1 MHDIF
6 EKDMLIAQREF
17 PAMQI
22 VGNPGNRYLKGI
34 LNISDKEGNNLGQ
47 YLVEIRRSLGY
58 PFAYPRAYEIG
69 GDIPIGADYH
79 KYSDNSLCLDVAA
92 HERIVCNAGLDI
104 CRFIK
109 DVLIPHLANQLY
121 KKITGQYA
129 DEYSHGADGVREFY
143 TELCKSDKSAIL
155 RGCYNY
161 AFGGSKIGRN
171 ELCFCGSQLKY
182 KRCHEEAINALQIIG
197 RKQVIMDFKE
207 MRLL

>member
-6 EKDMLIAQREF
+6 EKDMLIAHQEF

-22 VGNPGNRYLKGI
+22 AGSPSNRYLKGI
-34 LNISDKEGNNLGQ
+34 LDISDKVGKNHGQ
-47 YLVEIRRSLGY
+47 YFVEIKRSPDY
-58 PFAYPRAYEIG
+58 PFAYPIAYEIG

-104 CRFIK
+104 CRFIRE
-109 DVLIPHLANQLY
+109 VLIPHLANQLY
-121 KKITGQYA
+121 REKTGHYA

-143 TELCKSDKSAIL
+143 TELCKSDKP
-155 RGCYNY
+155 RVFRNCYIY
-161 AFGGSKIGRN
+161 AFGGNKIGRN

-182 KRCHEEAINALQIIG
+182 KRCHEGTINALQVIG